1 MKLLD
6 ELEEFS
12 ISGTATNGEECII
25 RLSDNNADIALVDFS
40 LPKISGVKVV
50 EFVSKNNPQII
61 SVLLSEKSN
70 QDFYRSGML
79 AGARE
84 FIVTPVS
91 SEELGFALDRV
102 TQIAGG
108 SKTERRMHGYKGE
121 NIAKD
126 GRILL
131 AASGKGGT
139 GASFIS
145 ANLARIISERD
156 KGSRVAIVDF
166 NLRTGNLATIFNI
179 HPSKTLKD
187 LMPVI
192 SELEPDLLM
201 SVGQK
206 LTANLDLF
214 AAPQEIELHNLFTSE
229 QTNLLIECWR
239 RSYDL
244 TIIDVG
250 INLDEA
256 SSNFFEASDLTLVT
270 LVADVLSVK
279 SAKRLVDYL
288 GDQGLSKNN
297 ILAVMNRW
305 EELFLPP
312 ERVARHI
319 GVNDFA
325 SLPESTSVRILL
337 EEGRLLEDADE
348 TDLRFAVDGLIESV
362 CRKLSMVENVH
373 VN

>member
-1 MKLLD
+1 MKLFD

-70 QDFYRSGML
+70 HDFYRSGML

-84 FIVTPVS
+84 FIIMPVS
-91 SEELGFALDRV
+91 GEELSFALERV

-108 SKTERRMHGYKGE
+108 PKTERRMDGHKGE
-121 NIAKD
+121 NVAKD
-126 GRILL
+126 GRILV

-139 GASFIS
+139 GASFVS
-145 ANLARIISERD
+145 ANLASIISERD

-166 NLRTGNLATIFNI
+166 NLRNGNLATIFNV

-206 LTANLDLF
+206 LTVNLDLF
-214 AAPQEIELHNLFTSE
+214 AAPQEIELQNLFTSE
-229 QTNLLIECWR
+229 QTSLLIECWR

-244 TIIDVG
+244 TIIDMG

-256 SSNFFEASDLTLVT
+256 NFNFFEASDLTLVT

-288 GDQGLSKNN
+288 GEQGLSKNN

-305 EELFLPP
+305 EGLFLPP

-325 SLPESTSVRILL
+325 SLPESASVRILL

-348 TDLRFAVDGLIESV
+348 TDLKFAVDGLIESV
-362 CRKLSMVENVH
+362 CRKLSIVENVH